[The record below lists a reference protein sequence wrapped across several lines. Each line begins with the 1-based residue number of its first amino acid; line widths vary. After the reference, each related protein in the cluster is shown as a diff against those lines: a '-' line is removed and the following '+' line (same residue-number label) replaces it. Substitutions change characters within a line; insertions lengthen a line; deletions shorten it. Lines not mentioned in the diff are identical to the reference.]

1 MALTKAKRE
10 VPVELLDE
18 CFLYEQSTGAL
29 YWKERPLKHFCG
41 ERQQKTWNKR
51 FSGKR
56 AGSVHGRYRVVC
68 VNNVRMFEHRVVLAL
83 HLRVWPLAE
92 TDHINRNGYDN
103 RLSNL
108 RVVDRGVNC
117 SNREFKKS
125 KLGVTGVK
133 RDGKKFIARKQINGT
148 RVYLGTFGSIEEAK
162 LAYDLYNGRN
172 G

>member
-56 AGSVHGRYRVVC
+56 AGSVHGRYRVV
-68 VNNVRMFEHRVVLAL
+68 
-83 HLRVWPLAE
+83 
-92 TDHINRNGYDN
+92 
-103 RLSNL
+103 
-108 RVVDRGVNC
+108 DRGVNC

-133 RDGKKFIARKQINGT
+133 RDGKKFIARKQINGI